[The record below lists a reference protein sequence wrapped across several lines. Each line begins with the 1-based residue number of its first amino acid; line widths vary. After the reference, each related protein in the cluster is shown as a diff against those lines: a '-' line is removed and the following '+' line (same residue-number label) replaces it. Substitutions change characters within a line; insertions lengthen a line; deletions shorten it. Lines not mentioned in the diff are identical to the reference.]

1 MKRVLSFSALL
12 SCAHGAPIIDL
23 ASKNALE
30 AQHTITASSIIQEGD
45 IFINTETGKCYKQWT
60 SADGEKTIDVT
71 YRDFKQSDLPG
82 GMPDFQQVATWDTA
96 TGVVEGMVE
105 SSLTGDKPVCVE
117 SVAAAPQPKK
127 TNKKGL
133 WNPRGVAP
141 LWSCDNFELWYKD
154 VPDSGFFVGKD
165 YTGADKNIQ
174 AKQVE
179 GQLTFKADASGLLE
193 GTWDRWEFFPL
204 TGKGL
209 DDRLKNTFMEAKWV
223 NQPAMPQS
231 WSYMKGKQCNRT
243 IPSQTPS
250 DYCLLSGVKILEYDK
265 RCVACATDN
274 NYLFTSEIKIQFL
287 FLVTNPPHKY
297 QFVGDDD
304 VWVYMNGHLVIDL
317 GGLEAV
323 AVDQR
328 LKNGGTQVLG
338 VKMR

>member
-1 MKRVLSFSALL
+1 MRGVGAARVAVAPGASHPALTTP
-12 SCAHGAPIIDL
+12 SRTP
-23 ASKNALE
+23 
-30 AQHTITASSIIQEGD
+30 
-45 IFINTETGKCYKQWT
+45 
-60 SADGEKTIDVT
+60 
-71 YRDFKQSDLPG
+71 
-82 GMPDFQQVATWDTA
+82 QQVATWDTA

-117 SVAAAPQPKK
+117 SVAAGPQPKK

-141 LWSCDNFELWYKD
+141 LSSCDNFELWYKD

-165 YTGADKNIQ
+165 YTGADKNIE

-209 DDRLKNTFMEAKWV
+209 DDRLKNTFMEASWV

-304 VWVYMNGHLVIDL
+304 VWWAPRPRARAAALLASSPPSKSISPSALLSALPPFLHPCNGPPPFPSRSNPALAHP
-317 GGLEAV
+317 
-323 AVDQR
+323 
-328 LKNGGTQVLG
+328 
-338 VKMR
+338 